1 MKTYE
6 ITIDEL
12 HDEPIVYHI
21 VEDIQ
26 YYYNRDHILL
36 WCYSTF
42 GDSNSLHFGG
52 RWEWS
57 HRGTICFRNEQDRN
71 WFILKW
77 S

>member
-6 ITIDEL
+6 ITFDEL
-12 HDEPIVYHI
+12 HEPIVYH
-21 VEDIQ
+21 VVADIQ
-26 YYYNRDHILL
+26 YSNRDHILL

-42 GDSNSLHFGG
+42 GDSNSLRFGG

-57 HRGTICFRNEQDRN
+57 HRGTIYFRNEADRN
-71 WFILKW
+71 WFILRW